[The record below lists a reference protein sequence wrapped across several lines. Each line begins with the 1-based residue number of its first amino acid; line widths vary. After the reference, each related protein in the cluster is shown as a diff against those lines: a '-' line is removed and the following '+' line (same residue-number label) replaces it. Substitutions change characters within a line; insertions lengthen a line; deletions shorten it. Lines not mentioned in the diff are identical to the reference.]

1 MGIKAGTHT
10 SSLKPASENLKNTVR
25 VSVLQK
31 AGAMPFRLLEEVLV
45 ASNFWKD
52 LNRVRRSWKSRRRPF
67 TVLIKPD
74 LDHFESA
81 THCGTEPALVEHLID
96 LLHDQGYL
104 HVTVGEARNSEDS
117 WLLNRDPMVVP
128 DLVGYNFK
136 TPKGRIYEV
145 VNIGAE
151 SDPNTS
157 PPTLSKHWVQTSY
170 RINFAKN
177 KTHED
182 CTFALC
188 LHNLAGLAAAQGRG
202 GRKRVVEEDCLYVLR
217 KAPPH
222 FNLIDA
228 YTSAHGGAGQRAPRA
243 LATHTF
249 FASTNTLLIDWA
261 GAARMGVDPYASHI
275 SAVAL
280 GEIGLPLHHEIDGDL
295 SPFPLWKNVHPLMAH
310 SALMRNRSAMVGSM
324 SVAWYQSVDRER
336 FPFCDFY
343 NDRINAILAPL
354 MSDVDNNV
362 RSFWIVVMINFV
374 LSRIDRMAQSQN
386 TLFSKDKLLW
396 RTAPLVMNPDI
407 FEGEAYE
414 GITAQLAPYKQLVK
428 HLSPGREGARLR
440 HINKA
445 IIFEC
450 THEFP
455 IAFNDFT
462 KRVEIAR
469 AIQYMNDYL
478 GGSTIAV
485 KRDARGRVVH
495 QAERNIYLQQPNWM
509 VLFGGEVIDVEK
521 IQFISY
527 GRNQQTISW
536 RTVGS
541 PNGSA
546 TVDDGSFTFSRTENG
561 QTKVQIFVRQKFSLP
576 LAFQVFD
583 INLTPV
589 LRDPII
595 ESTYR
600 QFFTG
605 TMSNLQAVYDG
616 RDYRIGHDAELGTET
631 AKQSLP
637 RLLATA
643 AAAVAELLRHRNQ
656 PEIGGSLGAW
666 LFGTGNSLMSS
677 ATIEPDT
684 KLTDSRVTDT
694 HGFQHFS
701 GDANSSATSN
711 DRDDQLISG
720 MAAMV
725 RDAPDFMLGLADA
738 LHRDLDDIANSGNSE

>member
-1 MGIKAGTHT
+1 MGIKTVMQT
-10 SSLKPASENLKNTVR
+10 SSLKPASEKLSKTVR
-25 VSVLQK
+25 VSVLQR
-31 AGAMPFRLLEEVLV
+31 AGALPCRLLEEVLV

-52 LNRVRRSWKSRRRPF
+52 LNRVRRSWKSRRKQF

-74 LDHFESA
+74 IDHFESSP
-81 THCGTEPALVEHLID
+81 HCGTEPALVEHLID

-104 HVTVGEARNSEDS
+104 HVAVGEARNSEDF
-117 WLLNRDPMVVP
+117 WLVNREPMVVP
-128 DLVGYNFK
+128 DLIGYNFK

-151 SDPNTS
+151 SDPNAS
-157 PPTLSKHWVQTSY
+157 PPVLNRHWVQASY

-182 CTFALC
+182 SIFALC
-188 LHNLAGLAAAQGRG
+188 LHNLAGLAVTQGSSSG
-202 GRKRVVEEDCLYVLR
+202 IRVVEEDCLYVLR
-217 KAPPH
+217 QAPPH

-243 LATHTF
+243 LVTHTF

-261 GAARMGVDPYASHI
+261 GAARMGVDPYASSV

-280 GEIGLPLHHEIDGDL
+280 SEIGIPIQHEVDGDL

-310 SALMRNRSAMVGSM
+310 SAHMRNRSAIIGSM
-324 SVAWYQSVDRER
+324 SAAWYQSVDRER
-336 FPFCDFY
+336 FPFFDFY

-354 MSDVDNNV
+354 LAAVDNNV
-362 RSFWIVVMINFV
+362 RSFWIVVIINLV
-374 LSRIDRMAQSQN
+374 LSRIDGMVQSQN

-396 RTAPLVMNPDI
+396 RMSPLVMNPDI
-407 FEGEAYE
+407 FGDEAFE
-414 GITAQLAPYKQLVK
+414 GIAAQLAPFKQLVK
-428 HLSPGREGARLR
+428 HLSPGREGARWR
-440 HINKA
+440 HVDKA
-445 IIFEC
+445 IVFEC
-450 THEFP
+450 EHEFA
-455 IAFNDFT
+455 IDFNDFT
-462 KRVEIAR
+462 KRVEISR

-478 GGSTIAV
+478 GGSTVAI
-485 KRDARGRVVH
+485 KRDAFGRVVH

-509 VLFGGEVIDVEK
+509 VLFGAEVIDVEK
-521 IQFISY
+521 IQSITY
-527 GRNQQTISW
+527 GRNQQIISW

-546 TVDDGSFTFSRTENG
+546 TVDDGSVTFSRTQNG

-576 LAFQVFD
+576 LALQVFD
-583 INLTPV
+583 INLTPG

-595 ESTYR
+595 ESTYGL
-600 QFFTG
+600 FFAG

-616 RDYRIGHDAELGTET
+616 RDFRIGHDAGLGSDTVR
-631 AKQSLP
+631 QSLP

-656 PEIGGSLGAW
+656 SEMRGNLGAW

-677 ATIEPDT
+677 ATIVPDA
-684 KLTDSRVTDT
+684 KLTDVQ
-694 HGFQHFS
+694 GFQHFS
-701 GDANSSATSN
+701 GDANMSATNN
-711 DRDDQLISG
+711 DRDDRLISG
-720 MAAMV
+720 VAAMM

-738 LHRDLDDIANSGNSE
+738 LHRDLDSIANSGNIG